1 MLESTYKIKR
11 TIYKEIIDTINN
23 KAVTVIKGARQVG
36 KTTICSKLEEE
47 LGFNY
52 VSLADPII
60 RNAAKSDPCSIIL
73 EILSKMKL
81 I

>member
-23 KAVTVIKGARQVG
+23 KAVTVITGARQVG

-60 RNAAKSDPCSIIL
+60 KNAIL
-73 EILSKMKL
+73 LNFCH
-81 I
+81 